1 MRLSI
6 DILQSEGDSV
16 LWKQSMPPGNK
27 VPDWVLQRKL
37 RKSPSSLEKDFLVR
51 LPFFSG
57 EGLLGAADGSFVK
70 TPAWRGTVS
79 LWPGTC
85 NLIWTEILYKCQDW
99 CAAGLLS
106 NMPPKLNHTDS
117 SSGVQAFRGGGLPW
131 QVFLSQM
138 KIIYYF
144 VVLIFKTVH
153 IHHYKKIYRKIRK
166 GSKQAVHIRIIV
178 NAW

>member
-1 MRLSI
+1 MTVIIVTPPSKLPCGLIMRLSI
-6 DILQSEGDSV
+6 DTPQSEGDSV

-37 RKSPSSLEKDFLVR
+37 RKSPSSLEQDFLVR

-57 EGLLGAADGSFVK
+57 EGLSGAADGSFVK

-99 CAAGLLS
+99 CGPGLLS

-117 SSGVQAFRGGGLPW
+117 SSGVQAFRGGALPW
-131 QVFLSQM
+131 PVFLSQM
-138 KIIYYF
+138 KIIYFLLFWFLKQYTF
-144 VVLIFKTVH
+144 IT
-153 IHHYKKIYRKIRK
+153 IKKYIEKY
-166 GSKQAVHIRIIV
+166 
-178 NAW
+178 